1 MLIRIDGKWLT
12 LSTELQHWMGPVEH
26 ELAVEVGAGA
36 VTVTVVVF
44 AGGGTP
50 PRFISMGVATARTAR
65 EANAT
70 TVGRRANMAAK
81 DVRRGM
87 RAKRVGAVRAVWACC

>member
-1 MLIRIDGKWLT
+1 
-12 LSTELQHWMGPVEH
+12 MGPVEH
-26 ELAVEVGAGA
+26 DNAVEAGGDA

-44 AGGGTP
+44 VGGAP
-50 PRFISMGVATARTAR
+50 PRFTSMGVATARTAR

-81 DVRRGM
+81 DVRGGM